1 MRHVGQAASAVDHAL
16 AGEFPAPAGRPVRP
30 RHSPGRLVRVFLRR
44 ALRRAAAG
52 EPWTPAD
59 LDLLARAGGHAA
71 ALGIPAGPLEFGVRV
86 CVNVSLQTLWSL
98 IDETGTEELLHL
110 SSWLHQHLPATL
122 AAVSRGYCGQLR
134 EQFGTV
140 RVRRMLAEALL
151 AGRHVD
157 ALAASAGLTL
167 PASFLVLVVRGG
179 PADRPPPGGVLHLVE
194 AGQQVF
200 LFGVS
205 AVGDVAA
212 RRRVVEASAQQL
224 VDVLA
229 RDAVEATAG
238 RAWAPTRAEVPRAR
252 AEAGLVAR
260 LAVATGAVAR
270 VHTLTD
276 VVLESTVVG
285 AGSAADR
292 LAGVLDGLDG
302 RPDLIETLETFFA
315 NDFDRTRS
323 ARALFLHRRTLQL
336 RLHRISELTGHSPTT
351 ARGSLVLNAALCARR
366 LRRTAP

>member
-1 MRHVGQAASAVDHAL
+1 VDHVL
-16 AGEFPAPAGRPVRP
+16 AGEFPALTGRSGHAPEP
-30 RHSPGRLVRVFLRR
+30 PGRLVRVLLRR

-71 ALGIPAGPLEFGVRV
+71 ALGIPAGPLEYGVRV
-86 CVNVSLQTLWSL
+86 SLNVSLQTLWSL

-122 AAVSRGYCGQLR
+122 AAVNRGYCGQLR
-134 EQFGTV
+134 ERFGSV
-140 RVRRMLAEALL
+140 RVRRMLAEGLL
-151 AGRHVD
+151 AGGDVD
-157 ALAASAGLTL
+157 ALAAGAGLTL
-167 PASFLVLVVRGG
+167 PAAFLVLVVRGG
-179 PADRPPPGGVLHLVE
+179 PGSPPPPGGVLHVVD
-194 AGQQVF
+194 ADRQVF
-200 LFGVS
+200 LFGVP
-205 AVGDVAA
+205 ARGDVEA
-212 RRRVVEASAQQL
+212 RRRAVETAAQEL
-224 VDVLA
+224 VDGFA
-229 RDAVEATAG
+229 RDAPELTAG
-238 RAWAPTRAEVPRAR
+238 RAWAPTRAEVPRAW

-260 LAVATGAVAR
+260 LAGATGAVAR
-270 VHTLTD
+270 VHTLAD
-276 VVLESTVVG
+276 VALESTVVG

-366 LRRTAP
+366 LRRTAS